1 MIECECDVTP
11 DQAWSE
17 DGTAEVELKPSC
29 GSTETLNLPLK
40 HFPSGQQVV
49 ISKDVYPDGLVVVP
63 PANDPSSSTKTL
75 ACRISNGDS
84 IILKKQDWP
93 YGAVGVFRAL

>member
-29 GSTETLNLPLK
+29 GSTETLNLSLK
-40 HFPSGQQVV
+40 HFPSGQRVEIQR
-49 ISKDVYPDGLVVVP
+49 DEYADGLVVVP
-63 PANDPSSSTKTL
+63 PTNDPSSSTKTL
-75 ACRISNGDS
+75 PCKISTGDS
-84 IILKKQDWP
+84 IILGKQDWP
-93 YGAVGVFRAL
+93 QGAIGVFKTQ